1 MHEAAPWPCSC
12 YKDGML
18 PRSHARIA
26 ILGAFSADRLTLTA
40 AELDAVRIAH
50 GISPHAW
57 NHARAA
63 LSVMG
68 WLTHAKPRGQS
79 YATATWTAH
88 PEKMS
93 GRHTRHLRR
102 KDEGRRSIG
111 REHWSRVIANEIAE
125 GIVTGKIETT
135 EIGDVPNATNDVP
148 AEPDLIDH
156 EPQAP
161 QGSGDYGNPYA
172 RRFREYHPEL
182 GLIVCR
188 RVMPNSLAK
197 CPQCDEPGYRHARH
211 EYDYGPQGSG
221 PSDSSF
227 GIPR

>member
-1 MHEAAPWPCSC
+1 MLAEAPSWPCSC

-18 PRSHARIA
+18 PRTHARIA
-26 ILGAFSADRLTLTA
+26 ILGAFSADRLTLSA

-57 NHARAA
+57 NRARAA
-63 LSVMG
+63 LSVMR
-68 WLTHAKPRGQS
+68 WLTLDKPRGQS
-79 YATATWTAH
+79 YGTATWTSH

-102 KDEGRRSIG
+102 QDEGRRSIG

-125 GIVTGKIETT
+125 SIVSGEIDAT
-135 EIGDVPNATNDVP
+135 EIGEVPNASGDVP
-148 AEPDLIDH
+148 AEPDH
-156 EPQAP
+156 EPQPP
-161 QGSGDYGNPYA
+161 QTFGDYGNPYA
-172 RRFREYHPEL
+172 RRFHEYHPEL

-197 CPQCDEPGYRHARH
+197 CPQCGEPGYRHARH
-211 EYDYGPQGSG
+211 EYDYGPQGSAS
-221 PSDSSF
+221 SDSSF
-227 GIPR
+227 GVPR